1 MKNFKIIALLSITF
15 VALSVADLLA
25 QRRPENTRS
34 ARAAYG
40 YPEGGFH
47 AKKKKSKKSK
57 RPKKQKKQKAR
68 NKKSDTSQPAY
79 RKKNPWAN

>member
-1 MKNFKIIALLSITF
+1 MKNFKIIALIAISL
-15 VALSVADLLA
+15 VALSAADLIA

-34 ARAAYG
+34 AKAAYG

-47 AKKKKSKKSK
+47 KKKKSKKNK
-57 RPKKQKKQKAR
+57 RPKKQKKQKTKG
-68 NKKSDTSQPAY
+68 KKSDASQPAY